1 MVTVGIKGTND
12 WFVTKELS
20 AMHIGSGTV
29 PVLATPM
36 MIALMEKTCRECV
49 KPYLEPGQETV
60 GTRVDV
66 RHLAATPVGM
76 DVHCEV
82 EVIEVD
88 RRRISFKVAVYDK
101 GGLVGEGT
109 HDRFI
114 IDVEK
119 FQEKTEERKRMASQ
133 PRMEKDEQ
141 TA

>member
-1 MVTVGIKGTND
+1 MVTIGIKGTND

-20 AMHIGSGTV
+20 AMHIGSVTV

-60 GTRVDV
+60 G
-66 RHLAATPVGM
+66 M

-82 EVIEVD
+82 EVTDVD

-101 GGLVGEGT
+101 GGLVGEGI
-109 HDRFI
+109 HERFI